1 MQNLYQLGI
10 AHIAPRTSIPVAATN
25 LATGCPAGLALS
37 RHAAIRCSASV
48 SSANGNAKSSA
59 FDFRQYRFTNSPLL
73 NLVKNN
79 VWIGILP
86 SPQQTESRHSYTR
99 HTLPAESNI
108 DG

>member
-25 LATGCPAGLALS
+25 LATERASGLALS
-37 RHAAIRCSASV
+37 RHAATRCSASV
-48 SSANGNAKSSA
+48 SSADGNAKSSA
-59 FDFRQYRFTNSPLL
+59 FDFRHYRFTNSRHL

-86 SPQQTESRHSYTR
+86 SSQQTESRHTYT
-99 HTLPAESNI
+99 PFSQQ
-108 DG
+108 

>member
-10 AHIAPRTSIPVAATN
+10 AHIALRTSIPVAATN
-25 LATGCPAGLALS
+25 LATGCASGLALS

-48 SSANGNAKSSA
+48 SSADGNAKSSA